1 MWNKKSELQCLLIYK
16 ILKAEN
22 FPRGKQ
28 AELCSELTKST
39 NLTKGSLSAKVS
51 NYKSV
56 AGVNNHSNASRDTI
70 KYYEEYKNMSI
81 DNLRKTISK
90 L

>member
-1 MWNKKSELQCLLIYK
+1 MWNEKSELQCLLIYK
-16 ILKAEN
+16 ILNADN

-28 AELCSELTKST
+28 IELCRELTKFT
-39 NLTKGSLSAKVS
+39 TLTEGSLSAKVS

-56 AGVNNHSNASRDTI
+56 AGINNHSNASSDTI
-70 KYYEEYKNMSI
+70 KYYEKYKNISI
-81 DNLRKTISK
+81 DDLKKVIDK